1 MSARGQ
7 GYPIVSQTTL
17 TAYMNR
23 YLATAAGQNAAM
35 QFVQAYFDAH
45 PVSVTATPADV
56 AAAVTAY
63 FVANPPQVPVP
74 STAALT
80 AAINGAIAANPD
92 FTLTPAELTQAIT
105 AYFVANPV
113 DTVTDAEIAAAV
125 AAYMAVNNMKG
136 PKGDK
141 GDKGDPG
148 AAGSSGAVLVGTAT
162 ISQTA
167 AVAISAGIR
176 AINVTVSG
184 VVTGANY
191 LLFPTAALPT
201 GYALHGAV
209 PTAANTLQITLSA
222 PLLAIGASYSIQC
235 RVVRIVT

>member
-1 MSARGQ
+1 MSVRGQ
-7 GYPIVSQTTL
+7 GYPIVSQSTL
-17 TAYMNR
+17 TEYMNR

-35 QFVQAYFDAH
+35 QFVQAYFDAN
-45 PVSVTATPADV
+45 PVSVTASPADI
-56 AAAVTAY
+56 ANAVTAY
-63 FVANPPQVPVP
+63 FAANPPAVPIP

-80 AAINGAIAANPD
+80 AAINSAIAANPD
-92 FTLTPAELTQAIT
+92 LTLTPAELTQAIT
-105 AYFVANPV
+105 AYFIANPV

-125 AAYMAVNNMKG
+125 AAYMTANNMKG

-141 GDKGDPG
+141 GD
-148 AAGSSGAVLVGTAT
+148 SGATLVGTAT

-167 AVAISAGIR
+167 VVAISAGIR
-176 AINVTVSG
+176 TVNVTVSG

-191 LLFPTAALPT
+191 LLFPAAALPA

-209 PTAANTLQITLSA
+209 PISTNTLQVSLSA

-235 RVVRIVT
+235 RVVRVVT